1 MSDDAIDVVLDSE
14 DMPIDVASC
23 AALGRLPVGADLA
36 MIEFVGVFMQLVELL
51 LELEVDF

>member
-51 LELEVDF
+51 M